1 MLLYYS
7 VIVPKHSEILQQL
20 LQLLFI
26 FLWEWLQNIFIIII
40 IIVIVIIIIIIIE
53 WNFHASL

>member
-20 LQLLFI
+20 LQLLFN

-40 IIVIVIIIIIIIE
+40 IVIVIIIIIE